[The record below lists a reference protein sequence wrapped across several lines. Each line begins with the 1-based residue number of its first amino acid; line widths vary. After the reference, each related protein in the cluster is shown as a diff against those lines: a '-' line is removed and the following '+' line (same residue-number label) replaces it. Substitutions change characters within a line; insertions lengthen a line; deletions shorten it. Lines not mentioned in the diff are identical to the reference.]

1 MSGQDEQTLYEMSGA
16 VERMIYRN
24 EKNQYTVLELDNGEE
39 LVTVVGCLP
48 FVSAGE
54 ELKVIGTPGPATPVL
69 ALSSKHRFVSVPG
82 LPQLQPF

>member
-48 FVSAGE
+48 FVSGISRMFSAFPPHISKATT
-54 ELKVIGTPGPATPVL
+54 LFAAPA
-69 ALSSKHRFVSVPG
+69 SSKEYCRIEP
-82 LPQLQPF
+82 L